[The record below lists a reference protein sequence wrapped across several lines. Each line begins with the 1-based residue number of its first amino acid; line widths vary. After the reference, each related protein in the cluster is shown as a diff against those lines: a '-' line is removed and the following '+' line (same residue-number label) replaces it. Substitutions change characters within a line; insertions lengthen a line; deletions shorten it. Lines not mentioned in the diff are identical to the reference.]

1 MTLVQP
7 GPSHGVA
14 SQYTLGG
21 RRTEVNRPS
30 LEKVLDDGPAGCGV
44 TAASELELDVGI
56 AFLSKCGNRIVLP
69 RQLLPLS
76 ERERMSWAAKTS
88 LGGEGG

>member
-1 MTLVQP
+1 MTFVQL

-21 RRTEVNRPS
+21 RRTDVKRPS
-30 LEKVLDDGPAGCGV
+30 LVKVLDDGPAGCGV
-44 TAASELELDVGI
+44 TAASEVELDVGI
-56 AFLSKCGNRIVLP
+56 AFLSNCDYRIVLR

-76 ERERMSWAAKTS
+76 ERDRRSRAAKTS
-88 LGGEGG
+88 SGGEDG